1 MLKTR
6 EALRSAGD
14 HEVHGLRAFAFFVR
28 FDIEVDTLTFVERCH
43 SGALDRRDVDEHVAA
58 AVVGLD
64 ETVAALAVEELDDST
79 LRHREAPSQLLPAPT
94 ARQLGRTSTRTRKA
108 SAPRSHFRRPPKE
121 AERQSQHVRVDNN
134 RPCWKE
140 APRRPQ
146 IPFRP

>member
-1 MLKTR
+1 MLNTR
-6 EALRSAGD
+6 GALRSAGD
-14 HEVHGLRAFAFFVR
+14 HEVHGLRALALLVR
-28 FDIEVDTLTFVERCH
+28 LDIEVDALTFVERCH

-94 ARQLGRTSTRTRKA
+94 ARQLGRTFTRTRKA
-108 SAPRSHFRRPPKE
+108 SAPRSHFRRPPKD

-134 RPCWKE
+134 RAYWKE
-140 APRRPQ
+140 ARRRTQ
-146 IPFRP
+146 VTFRQ